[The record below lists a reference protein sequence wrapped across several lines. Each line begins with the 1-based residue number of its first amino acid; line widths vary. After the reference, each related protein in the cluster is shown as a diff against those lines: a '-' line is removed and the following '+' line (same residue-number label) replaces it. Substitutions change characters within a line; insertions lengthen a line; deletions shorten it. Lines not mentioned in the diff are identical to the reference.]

1 LHLVLNLQTER
12 LQESQDKYLDQF
24 VPLIR
29 AARGEVVSLLELK
42 IAITQAIE
50 LLLDKLNSDDG
61 NDNNKISRILSE
73 ARAALLNGNS
83 KN

>member
-1 LHLVLNLQTER
+1 VLNLQTER

>member
-1 LHLVLNLQTER
+1 VLNLQTER

-61 NDNNKISRILSE
+61 NDNNEISRILSE